1 MCKKVLILYPQDTYI
16 SAAKSVGLI
25 PVFNHDEDADCLIL
39 TGGGD
44 VSPCIYGRAFSKAEN
59 VDLKR
64 DQTELYFL
72 EKYFKKG
79 KPILGVCRGLQ
90 LANVFF
96 GGTISERVYLHD
108 QILGTDR
115 RHLVITK
122 NGTFLNEIYGEKLL
136 VNSAHRQ
143 AVDNVAKPLTVSGEA
158 LDGVIECLTYKNVI
172 LTQFHPERMGKV
184 GLKIF
189 EAFKNLS

>member
-1 MCKKVLILYPQDTYI
+1 MCKKVLILYPKDTYI
-16 SAAKSVGLI
+16 IAAKSVGLI
-25 PVFNHDEDADCLIL
+25 PVFKYDEDADCLIL

-44 VSPCIYGRAFSKAEN
+44 VSPCIYGKTFSKAEN
-59 VDLKR
+59 VDIKR

-72 EKYFKKG
+72 EKYFKKR
-79 KPILGVCRGLQ
+79 KPILGICRGLQ
-90 LANVFF
+90 LVNVFF
-96 GGTISERVYLHD
+96 GGTIAERVYLHD
-108 QILGTDR
+108 QVFNADR

-122 NGTFLNEIYGEKLL
+122 NGTFLRKIYGEKLL

-143 AVDNVAKPLTVSGEA
+143 AVENVGNHLTISGEA
-158 LDGVIECLTYKNVI
+158 LDGVIECLTYENVI

>member
-1 MCKKVLILYPQDTYI
+1 MRKKVLILYPKDTYI
-16 SAAKSVGLI
+16 AAAKSVGLI
-25 PVFNHDEDADCLIL
+25 PVFNYDEDADCLIL

-44 VSPCIYGRAFSKAEN
+44 VSPCLYGKSFIKAEN

-72 EKYFKKG
+72 EKYFKKS
-79 KPILGVCRGLQ
+79 KPILGICRGLQ

-96 GGTISERVYLHD
+96 GGTIAERVYLHD
-108 QILGTDR
+108 QVLGADR
-115 RHLVITK
+115 RHLIITK
-122 NGTFLNEIYGEKLL
+122 NGTLLNELYGEKLL

-143 AVDNVAKPLTVSGEA
+143 AAANVAKNLTVSGVA